1 MTIAEK
7 LLKIA
12 EGQQKIYDAGVRA
25 GKAEGGGSS
34 TDLEALGAL
43 CDWSMVSNSESQPM
57 MTIMNYHP
65 SYYLICDIYAESVGG
80 NGWSADVTVD
90 PDSSTSITV
99 PFAFNMDAFVEVNDV
114 RWVQN
119 P

>member
-1 MTIAEK
+1 MTIEEK

-12 EGQQKIYDAGVRA
+12 EGQQKIYDAGVKV

-43 CDWSMVSNSESQPM
+43 CDWSMVSNSESEPM
-57 MTIMNYHP
+57 VTIMNHHP
-65 SYYLICDIYAESVGG
+65 SYYLICDIYAESVDG
-80 NGWSADVTVD
+80 NDWGVGVTVD
-90 PDSSTSITV
+90 PNSNTSITV
-99 PFAFNMDAFVEVNDV
+99 PFPFNMGANVEVYDV
-114 RWVQN
+114 RWTQN